1 MTQAWSRLL
10 AALTNAEKF
19 GRGIHQEIKHM
30 AMASNKMH
38 RHRVNG

>member
-30 AMASNKMH
+30 AMASKMD